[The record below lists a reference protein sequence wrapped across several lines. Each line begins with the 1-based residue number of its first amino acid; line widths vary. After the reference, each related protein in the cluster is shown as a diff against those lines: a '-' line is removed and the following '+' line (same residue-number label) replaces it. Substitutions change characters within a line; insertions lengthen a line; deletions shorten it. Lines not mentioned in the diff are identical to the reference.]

1 MHGLGSVPM
10 VTASSPCFPVPV
22 SFPSLTAQHSEVRG
36 SGYALRATDAGLRL
50 QVVVQL
56 LRDREDVEPNVVGGD
71 FPTSNPHFMAGHQ
84 G

>member
-22 SFPSLTAQHSEVRG
+22 SFPSLTARHSEVRG
-36 SGYALRATDAGLRL
+36 SGYVFRATDAGLRL

-56 LRDREDVEPNVVGGD
+56 LRDREDVELNVAGGEI
-71 FPTSNPHFMAGHQ
+71 PTSDPHFMAGHQ